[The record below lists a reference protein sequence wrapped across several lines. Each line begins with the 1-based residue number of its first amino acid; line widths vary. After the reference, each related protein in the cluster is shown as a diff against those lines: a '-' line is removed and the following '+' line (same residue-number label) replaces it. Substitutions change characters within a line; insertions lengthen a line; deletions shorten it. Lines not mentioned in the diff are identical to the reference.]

1 MMCPPVTAG
10 AGARIPAP
18 TCTTNS
24 VLCKVQPLIELSC
37 LLYNPALLA
46 QQYPDIIVLAS
57 GFDRAAIMWYD
68 LFHSYLMSH
77 AFSCRF
83 EPINTA
89 VFIFANLQN
98 IYDSWLNPNVNGYQE
113 GVPFFSQRVLGM
125 EPSLYGATASLFERN
140 LGGIPTVYTQFADGF
155 SALQA
160 ASNRQ
165 FACTG
170 LLQCFNALSARA
182 EPTNVILVGH
192 ALGGAYA
199 TVGGPWAAIA
209 FPQSTIQVATAGA
222 PAVVANNLFYVVRR
236 AAFHT
241 AYHHAPVTYLHVGTL
256 HMCPCRCTT
265 AWWVRPTTWS
275 TAATPSPVT
284 LGACRARSWACRAAC
299 TSTTRSW
306 RCRCVVVCVRTVPH
320 AISQM
325 GTPFFQSFGV
335 APPTCHSRTRIAVC
349 T

>member
-1 MMCPPVTAG
+1 MP
-10 AGARIPAP
+10 PAP
-18 TCTTNS
+18 TPSPMHRHVPTN
-24 VLCKVQPLIELSC
+24 
-37 LLYNPALLA
+37 
-46 QQYPDIIVLAS
+46 
-57 GFDRAAIMWYD
+57 
-68 LFHSYLMSH
+68 
-77 AFSCRF
+77 RF

-113 GVPFFSQRVLGM
+113 GVPFFSERVLGM
-125 EPSLYGATASLFERN
+125 TPALYGASASLFERN
-140 LGGIPTVYTQFADGF
+140 LGGIPTIYTQFADGF

-222 PAVVANNLFYVVRR
+222 PAVVANNLFYVVRQWQHGIASSVLLLVCWLVVACPVATSMFAFTCPACPDVQQPGGHALQR
-236 AAFHT
+236 CQWPGPCAALPRLHIQHAAGLAGRHVHQQY
-241 AYHHAPVTYLHVGTL
+241 AYGNA
-256 HMCPCRCTT
+256 
-265 AWWVRPTTWS
+265 
-275 TAATPSPVT
+275 
-284 LGACRARSWACRAAC
+284 GAQLRSC
-299 TSTTRSW
+299 
-306 RCRCVVVCVRTVPH
+306 
-320 AISQM
+320 
-325 GTPFFQSFGV
+325 
-335 APPTCHSRTRIAVC
+335 
-349 T
+349 